1 MANTD
6 PQVMRQKR
14 IGGIDIYH
22 AMGFKGDGYNVMH
35 LESDTSDHGQGCVDD
50 ILDIAPGCKV
60 YRTGST
66 ILNNGKAI
74 TQAICRYDGKTYAI
88 EDFVREKNIKFVTKS
103 TGGKVNDL
111 VLEAYWQNLID
122 KYNIV
127 LVSPAGNQGSKGVT
141 TAFPDKVS
149 IIVGAVGL
157 SDKGIISPKT
167 YTGQGESV
175 DFAYFTGDQE
185 GASFATPRLLAVM
198 ALLCSR
204 FGNKSRNEL
213 MEMLKVLAKDVDV
226 SGVDVKTGW
235 GVPILHEDDD
245 KMFGD
250 DEVITVTT
258 MLINGEKKT
267 VKRIL
272 KNGENYIRLRDFED
286 VLGVVD
292 VEYDEANKLP
302 IVED

>member
-6 PQVMRQKR
+6 PQAMRQNR

-103 TGGKVNDL
+103 TGGKVNNL

-157 SDKGIISPKT
+157 SDKGIINPKT
-167 YTGQGESV
+167 YTGQGDSV

-185 GASFATPRLLAVM
+185 GTSFATPRLLGVM
-198 ALLCSR
+198 ILLCSR
-204 FGNKSRNEL
+204 FGNKTRNEL
-213 MEMLKVLAKDVDV
+213 MEILKVLAKDVDV